1 MENVLEEF
9 ISICAMTEKQINKF
23 DKKKLFNLKDEET
36 QKFKKNVHKCENLWA
51 SIKHIEVYVTAS

>member
-1 MENVLEEF
+1 MKSIISEMENVLEEF

-36 QKFKKNVHKCENLWA
+36 QKFKKNVHKCENL
-51 SIKHIEVYVTAS
+51 